1 MDPKPSCLCL
11 EASWPSWVFPAQV
24 LLEVGSPALP
34 QEKTQ
39 KSLQVLMS
47 AKKYLCLFQVPLQ
60 KLCYHN

>member
-1 MDPKPSCLCL
+1 M
-11 EASWPSWVFPAQV
+11 AIVFPAQV
-24 LLEVGSPALP
+24 LLKVGSPALP

-47 AKKYLCLFQVPLQ
+47 AKKYLGLFQVPLQ